1 MKLTCSN
8 RLRQL
13 GYSLAEM
20 GVAVGVLG
28 LLGGVFFSVLNSGL
42 VLSAKNTAVNA
53 AHQEAREGVL
63 RMTRDIHAAI
73 SVPQLRSN
81 THDATYTATGS
92 FPVVSSTP
100 ASMTTPVAPMS
111 AGVAFQNIASGP
123 NYVWKDP
130 GNINLIMIKDNPNK
144 PTEGMR
150 LIIPFWGLE
159 EDITK
164 VTASGSSNHSNV
176 FIKADQQTPNIDAP
190 NVGGTYVITYYTDR
204 VAYMVLNGS
213 YIADSQ
219 GPYILSAGQYV
230 PAGSYQASSS
240 GTYVLSQGVYIPYST
255 GTMQRY
261 NYVISTGAQRYR
273 YEGGELHMFMQRTSG
288 GNFIWQDMAVVAKYI
303 SSPTP
308 FYVPLNSGGTPD
320 LKYVGVQL
328 TARDPKSS
336 NRGYLAT
343 ASLLNTQIDY
353 RSRLTITQ

>member
-1 MKLTCSN
+1 MKRTPKNKSSEA
-8 RLRQL
+8 
-13 GYSLAEM
+13 GFSVGEM
-20 GVAVGVLG
+20 AVAVGVLG
-28 LLGGVFFSVLNSGL
+28 LLGMVFFSVLQSGL
-42 VLSAKNTAVNA
+42 TLSAKNTAVNV
-53 AHQEAREGVL
+53 AHQEAREGIL
-63 RMTRDIHAAI
+63 RLTRDIHAAI
-73 SVPQLRSN
+73 SVPQLRSD
-81 THDATYTATGS
+81 THDANYTMASS

-100 ASMTTPVAPMS
+100 ASTTTPVAPT
-111 AGVAFQNIASGP
+111 APGVSFQNIASGP
-123 NYVWKDP
+123 NFVWKDTNDS
-130 GNINLIMIKDNPNK
+130 GKIMIKDNPK
-144 PTEGMR
+144 PEEGMR
-150 LIIPFWGLE
+150 VIIPFWGLE

-164 VTASGSSNHSNV
+164 VTAGGSANHSNV
-176 FIKADQQTPNIDAP
+176 FIKSDQSTPDIDVP

-219 GPYILSAGQYV
+219 GPYILSGGKYV
-230 PAGSYQASSS
+230 PAGIYTAATS
-240 GTYVLSQGVYIPYST
+240 GAYVLSAGVYIPYSS

-261 NYVISTGAQRYR
+261 DYVISTSAQRYR
-273 YEGGELHMFMQRTSG
+273 YENGELHMFRQRQTGSTMQ
-288 GNFIWQDMAVVAKYI
+288 WKDVAVVAKYI

-343 ASLLNTQIDY
+343 SSLLNTQIDY